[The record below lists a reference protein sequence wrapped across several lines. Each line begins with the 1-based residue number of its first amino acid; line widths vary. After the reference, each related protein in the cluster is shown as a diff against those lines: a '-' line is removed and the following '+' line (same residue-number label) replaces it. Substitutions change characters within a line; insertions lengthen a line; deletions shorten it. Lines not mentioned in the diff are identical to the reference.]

1 MYRHHL
7 SPFQPWRERPFQKG
21 NLKYIIL
28 DLIKDKP
35 RYGYEIIRTLEER
48 SQGMYAPS
56 AGAVYPT
63 LQMFEEIGYVSATQS
78 EGKRVYTITDEGRRF
93 LVEKGKH
100 AEEAKGRIKDHWDS
114 VHMGERREV
123 LNQIRELW
131 LLIGQGFHSITPQK
145 RKRIRKILER
155 THDEIGVV
163 MGQSQK

>member
-1 MYRHHL
+1 MYKHYFP
-7 SPFQPWRERPFQKG
+7 PFQPWHERPFQKG

-35 RYGYEIIRTLEER
+35 RYGYEIIRALEER

-63 LQMFEEIGYVSATQS
+63 LQMLEEMGYVSATQS

-93 LVEKGKH
+93 LVEKGEH
-100 AEEAKGRIKDHWDS
+100 AEEVKGQIKDHWDS
-114 VHMGERREV
+114 AHMGEKREAM
-123 LNQIRELW
+123 NQIRELW
-131 LLIGQGFHSITPQK
+131 LLIGQGFYNMTPQK
-145 RKRIRKILER
+145 RQRIRKILER
-155 THDEIGVV
+155 THDAIRVV